1 MIIWL
6 ASYPKSGNTWLRFY
20 IISLLMGKQTNLNLN
35 HLRAIMN
42 YPHSTQ
48 FEDLVSDLFDFNEIA
63 KNWITSQNKI
73 NSNKNLRF
81 FKTHNMLGKFKG
93 NLFTNSEN
101 TLGSIYIV
109 RDPRNVVTSVKNH
122 YSLSN
127 YEEAT
132 KFIFN
137 ENQVLSLSDRQ
148 KDLYLKSKKF
158 PLTQFVGSWKTHYLS
173 WKNMKKNY
181 LLVRYEDLVESPKN
195 EFTKIADFVGNLLK
209 LKFTEDQIDNAIS
222 LSSFDKLEKMEKDNG
237 FTESTIDKDGNRNK
251 FFFLGPKNDWKKILN
266 NKTTSLIEKEFE
278 SEMKELKYLGWF
290 IH

>member
-48 FEDLVSDLFDFNEIA
+48 FEGLVSDLFDLDEIA

-81 FKTHNMLGKFKG
+81 FKTHNMLGKYKG
-93 NLFTNSEN
+93 FPFTNSEN
-101 TLGSIYIV
+101 TLGTIHVV

-132 KFIFN
+132 KFIFK
-137 ENQVLSLSDRQ
+137 ENQVLALSDRQ
-148 KDLYLKSKKF
+148 KDLYIKSKKF

-181 LLVRYEDLVESPKN
+181 LLIRYEDLVESPKN
-195 EFTKIADFVGNLLK
+195 EFTKIAGFIEDLLK
-209 LKFTEDQIDNAIS
+209 LKFTEDQIDTAIS

-237 FTESTIDKDGNRNK
+237 FTESTIDKDGKRNK
-251 FFFLGPKNDWKKILN
+251 FFFLGPKNNWKKILN
-266 NKTTSLIEKEFE
+266 NNTSNLIEKEFE
-278 SEMKELKYLGWF
+278 KEMRELRYL
-290 IH
+290 

>member
-48 FEDLVSDLFDFNEIA
+48 FEDLVPDLFDFDEIA

-237 FTESTIDKDGNRNK
+237 FTESTMDKDGKRNK
-251 FFFLGPKNDWKKILN
+251 FFFLGPKNDWKKIIDN
-266 NKTTSLIEKEFE
+266 NTKSLIEKEFE
-278 SEMKELKYLGWF
+278 SEMKELKYL
-290 IH
+290 

>member
-81 FKTHNMLGKFKG
+81 FKTHNMLGKFRG

-237 FTESTIDKDGNRNK
+237 FTESTIDKDGKRNK
-251 FFFLGPKNDWKKILN
+251 FFFLGPKNDWKKIIDN
-266 NKTTSLIEKEFE
+266 NTKSLIEKEFE
-278 SEMKELKYLGWF
+278 SEMKELKYL
-290 IH
+290 

>member
-48 FEDLVSDLFDFNEIA
+48 FEDLVSDLFDFDEIA

-81 FKTHNMLGKFKG
+81 FKTHNMLGKFRG

-237 FTESTIDKDGNRNK
+237 FTESTIDKDGKRNK
-251 FFFLGPKNDWKKILN
+251 YFFLGPKNDWKKILN

-278 SEMKELKYLGWF
+278 SEMKELKYL
-290 IH
+290 

>member
-81 FKTHNMLGKFKG
+81 FKTHNMLGKFRG

-237 FTESTIDKDGNRNK
+237 FTESTIDKDGKRNK

-278 SEMKELKYLGWF
+278 SEMKELKYL
-290 IH
+290 

>member
-6 ASYPKSGNTWLRFY
+6 ASYPKSGNTWIRFY
-20 IISLLMGKQTNLNLN
+20 IISLLVGKQRNLNLN

-48 FEDLVSDLFDFNEIA
+48 FEGLVSDLFNLDEIA

-81 FKTHNMLGKFKG
+81 FKTHNMLGKYKG
-93 NLFTNSEN
+93 FPFTNSEN
-101 TLGSIYIV
+101 TLGTIYVV

-132 KFIFN
+132 KF
-137 ENQVLSLSDRQ
+137 RQ
-148 KDLYLKSKKF
+148 KDLYIKSKKF

-181 LLVRYEDLVESPKN
+181 LLIRYEDLVESPKN
-195 EFTKIADFVGNLLK
+195 EFTKIAGFIEDLLK
-209 LKFTEDQIDNAIS
+209 LKFTEDQIDTAIS

-237 FTESTIDKDGNRNK
+237 FTESTIDKDGKRNK
-251 FFFLGPKNDWKKILN
+251 FFFLGPKNNWKKILN
-266 NKTTSLIEKEFE
+266 TNTSSQIEREFEKE
-278 SEMKELKYLGWF
+278 MRELKYL
-290 IH
+290 

>member
-48 FEDLVSDLFDFNEIA
+48 FEDLVSNLFDFDEIA

-81 FKTHNMLGKFKG
+81 FKTHNMLGKFRG

-101 TLGSIYIV
+101 TLGSIYII

-237 FTESTIDKDGNRNK
+237 FTESTIDKDGKRNK

-278 SEMKELKYLGWF
+278 SEMKELKYL
-290 IH
+290 

>member
-48 FEDLVSDLFDFNEIA
+48 FEDLVSDLFDFDEIA

-81 FKTHNMLGKFKG
+81 FKTHNMLGKFRG
-93 NLFTNSEN
+93 NFFTNSEN

-237 FTESTIDKDGNRNK
+237 FTESTIDKDGKRNK
-251 FFFLGPKNDWKKILN
+251 FFFLGPKNDWKKIIDN
-266 NKTTSLIEKEFE
+266 NTKSLIEKEFE
-278 SEMKELKYLGWF
+278 SEMKELKYL
-290 IH
+290 

>member
-20 IISLLMGKQTNLNLN
+20 IISLLMGKQKNLNLN

-48 FEDLVSDLFDFNEIA
+48 FEGLVSDLFDLDEIA

-81 FKTHNMLGKFKG
+81 FKTHNMLGKYKG
-93 NLFTNSEN
+93 FPFTNSEN
-101 TLGSIYIV
+101 TLGTIHVV

-132 KFIFN
+132 KFIFK
-137 ENQVLSLSDRQ
+137 ENQVLALSDRQ
-148 KDLYLKSKKF
+148 KDLYIKSKKF

-181 LLVRYEDLVESPKN
+181 LLIRYEDLVESPKN
-195 EFTKIADFVGNLLK
+195 EFTKIAGFIEDLLK
-209 LKFTEDQIDNAIS
+209 LKFTEDQIDTAIS

-237 FTESTIDKDGNRNK
+237 FTESTIDKDGKRNK
-251 FFFLGPKNDWKKILN
+251 FFFLGPKNNWKKILN
-266 NKTTSLIEKEFE
+266 NNTSNLIEKEFE
-278 SEMKELKYLGWF
+278 KEMRELRYL
-290 IH
+290 

>member
-1 MIIWL
+1 
-6 ASYPKSGNTWLRFY
+6 
-20 IISLLMGKQTNLNLN
+20 MGKQKNLNLN

-48 FEDLVSDLFDFNEIA
+48 FEGLVSDLFDLDEIA

-81 FKTHNMLGKFKG
+81 FKTHNMLGKYKG
-93 NLFTNSEN
+93 FPFTNSEN
-101 TLGSIYIV
+101 TLGTIHVV

-132 KFIFN
+132 KFIFK
-137 ENQVLSLSDRQ
+137 ENQVLALSDRQ
-148 KDLYLKSKKF
+148 KDLYIKSKKF

-181 LLVRYEDLVESPKN
+181 LLIRYEDLVESPKN
-195 EFTKIADFVGNLLK
+195 EFTKIAGFIEDLLK
-209 LKFTEDQIDNAIS
+209 LKFTEDQIDTAIS

-237 FTESTIDKDGNRNK
+237 FTESTIDKDGKRNK
-251 FFFLGPKNDWKKILN
+251 FFFLGPKNNWKKILN
-266 NKTTSLIEKEFE
+266 NNTSNLIEKEFE
-278 SEMKELKYLGWF
+278 KEMRELRYL
-290 IH
+290 

>member
-48 FEDLVSDLFDFNEIA
+48 FEDLVSDLFDFDEIA

-81 FKTHNMLGKFKG
+81 FKTHNMLGKFRG
-93 NLFTNSEN
+93 NFFTNSEN

-266 NKTTSLIEKEFE
+266 NNTTSLIEKEFE
-278 SEMKELKYLGWF
+278 SEMKELKYL
-290 IH
+290 

>member
-48 FEDLVSDLFDFNEIA
+48 FEDLVSDLFDFDEIA

-81 FKTHNMLGKFKG
+81 FKTHNMLGKFRG

-251 FFFLGPKNDWKKILN
+251 FFFLGPKNDWRKILD
-266 NKTTSLIEKEFE
+266 KSISSEIEKKFE
-278 SEMKELKYLGWF
+278 KEMKELNY
-290 IH
+290 I

>member
-48 FEDLVSDLFDFNEIA
+48 FEDLVSDLFDFDEIA

-81 FKTHNMLGKFKG
+81 FKTHNMLGKFRG
-93 NLFTNSEN
+93 NFFTNSEN

-237 FTESTIDKDGNRNK
+237 FTESTIDKDGKRNK

-278 SEMKELKYLGWF
+278 SEMKELKYL
-290 IH
+290 